1 MPTCVQ
7 EFSPH
12 YPPVDRQLLKLGCYL
27 TSIGELRYLPNA
39 KYPGPGHPQL
49 YDFNWEKGRSSLT
62 DFALVLITDGAG
74 LFETNKIPLTRVSAG
89 DFIFLVPD
97 EWHRYRPIRTT
108 GWTEKWVCLNG
119 HYLHQLRTNGLLP
132 DRSTLVKLA
141 YATALEGLLDA
152 LFVEVAN
159 TPRQNRLGWSA
170 QAMGILFTVIEEFER
185 VRVPRAANLPRAA
198 DALVDQALRF
208 IHENCHRPINVNTVA
223 ENCGTIRRT
232 LERRFAEHHGRTV
245 AHEIVHGRVE
255 RAEMLLADSKLPVKE
270 IAFACGFGSAQRM
283 IYLFRRHRKLT
294 PGQARKLSG

>member
-1 MPTCVQ
+1 MPPRVQ
-7 EFSPH
+7 EFSFH

-27 TSIGELRYLPNA
+27 TSIGELHYPPNV

-49 YDFNWEKGRSSLT
+49 YDFDWEKGRSSLT
-62 DFALVLITDGAG
+62 DFALVLITAG
-74 LFETNKIPLTRVSAG
+74 EGQFETSKVPLTRISSG
-89 DFIFLVPD
+89 NLIFLVPG

-119 HYLHQLRTNGLLP
+119 HYLHHLRENRLLP
-132 DRSTLVKLA
+132 DRSMLLKLA
-141 YATALEGLLDA
+141 DADALESLLDG
-152 LFVEVAN
+152 LFVEVAH

-170 QAMGILFTVIEEFER
+170 QAIEILFRVIDEFEH
-185 VRVPRAANLPRAA
+185 VRAPRAASRPPAA
-198 DALVDQALRF
+198 DVLVDQALRF
-208 IHENCHRPINVNTVA
+208 IRENCHRPINVNTVA

-232 LERRFAEHHGRTV
+232 LERRFAEHHERTV
-245 AHEIVHGRVE
+245 AHEIVHGRIE

-294 PGQARKLSG
+294 PGQIRKLLG